1 MATSAVSGYGVAIT
15 FGGNAVGETMITGPE
30 NSRDQLDATTNSSAS
45 ASREF
50 IPGLKDGGEVTLEGN
65 WVPADVGQVALLAS
79 YNNGTTEAC
88 VITYPTTPSK
98 TASFNGFVSNWT
110 INPPHDEKLTFSST
124 IKISGPV
131 TYA

>member
-1 MATSAVSGYGVAIT
+1 MATAAVSGYGVAIT
-15 FGGNAVGETMITGPE
+15 FGGDAVGETTIAGPE

-45 ASREF
+45 AAREF

-79 YNNGTTEAC
+79 YNNGTTAAC
-88 VITYPTTPSK
+88 VITYPSATGTC
-98 TASFNGFVSNWT
+98 SFNGFVSNWT

-124 IKISGPV
+124 IKVTGPV